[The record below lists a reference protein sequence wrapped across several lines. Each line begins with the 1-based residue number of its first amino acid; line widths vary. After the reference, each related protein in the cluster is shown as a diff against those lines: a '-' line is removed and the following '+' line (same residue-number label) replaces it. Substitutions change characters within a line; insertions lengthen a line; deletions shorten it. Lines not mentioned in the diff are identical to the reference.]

1 MPHKKKSGRAA
12 NGSGSIRKRTV
23 TRNGRSYTY
32 WEARVTV
39 GMAPITGKQ
48 VQRTITGKTQQEVAQ
63 RVREIAV
70 EVDQKTYKA
79 PCKLTVGDWL
89 ELWKREYT
97 GDVKP
102 STAYLYGRNIDQYII
117 PHLGAV
123 KLETLTPLQV
133 QELYNRL
140 QTPDKEGVRPLSAK
154 TIRNVHGVFHKALE
168 QAVQAG
174 YIRANP
180 ASASKPPKAAKPEI
194 RPLDTD
200 QVSAFLKAIQG
211 HPHEYLYQ
219 ITIFTGL
226 RQGEVL
232 GLTWDCLNMERG
244 TLLVKQQLRREQ
256 QKGGQYYFSTTKNSR
271 SRVLTLAPSVVRLF
285 RLQKIKENGM
295 RTKAG
300 ELWQETGL
308 IFTNE
313 VGSRLSYRTA
323 YDCFKRVVAKIGA
336 PDTRFHDLR
345 HTYAVMAIQSGDD
358 IKTVQ
363 ENLGH
368 ATASFTLDVY
378 GHVTAQMKQASAD
391 RMEKFIQI
399 VSA

>member
-1 MPHKKKSGRAA
+1 MT
-12 NGSGSIRKRTV
+12 SI
-23 TRNGRSYTY
+23 SS
-32 WEARVTV
+32 
-39 GMAPITGKQ
+39 
-48 VQRTITGKTQQEVAQ
+48 
-63 RVREIAV
+63 
-70 EVDQKTYKA
+70 
-79 PCKLTVGDWL
+79 LF
-89 ELWKREYT
+89 
-97 GDVKP
+97 
-102 STAYLYGRNIDQYII
+102 
-117 PHLGAV
+117 GAV

-285 RLQKIKENGM
+285 PHAKNQ
-295 RTKAG
+295 G
-300 ELWQETGL
+300 E
-308 IFTNE
+308 
-313 VGSRLSYRTA
+313 R
-323 YDCFKRVVAKIGA
+323 
-336 PDTRFHDLR
+336 
-345 HTYAVMAIQSGDD
+345 YAD
-358 IKTVQ
+358 
-363 ENLGH
+363 
-368 ATASFTLDVY
+368 
-378 GHVTAQMKQASAD
+378 
-391 RMEKFIQI
+391 
-399 VSA
+399 

>member
-1 MPHKKKSGRAA
+1 M
-12 NGSGSIRKRTV
+12 
-23 TRNGRSYTY
+23 
-32 WEARVTV
+32 
-39 GMAPITGKQ
+39 
-48 VQRTITGKTQQEVAQ
+48 
-63 RVREIAV
+63 
-70 EVDQKTYKA
+70 
-79 PCKLTVGDWL
+79 
-89 ELWKREYT
+89 
-97 GDVKP
+97 
-102 STAYLYGRNIDQYII
+102 GRNIDQYII

-200 QVSAFLKAIQG
+200 QISAFLKAIQG

-244 TLLVKQQLRREQ
+244 TLLVKQQLRPGTAEGRTVLFFHDQKQ
-256 QKGGQYYFSTTKNSR
+256 QEPCADTGP
-271 SRVLTLAPSVVRLF
+271 LCVRLF

-295 RTKAG
+295 R
-300 ELWQETGL
+300 
-308 IFTNE
+308 
-313 VGSRLSYRTA
+313 
-323 YDCFKRVVAKIGA
+323 D
-336 PDTRFHDLR
+336 
-345 HTYAVMAIQSGDD
+345 
-358 IKTVQ
+358 
-363 ENLGH
+363 
-368 ATASFTLDVY
+368 
-378 GHVTAQMKQASAD
+378 
-391 RMEKFIQI
+391 
-399 VSA
+399 

>member
-1 MPHKKKSGRAA
+1 MQS
-12 NGSGSIRKRTV
+12 N
-23 TRNGRSYTY
+23 N
-32 WEARVTV
+32 
-39 GMAPITGKQ
+39 
-48 VQRTITGKTQQEVAQ
+48 
-63 RVREIAV
+63 
-70 EVDQKTYKA
+70 
-79 PCKLTVGDWL
+79 
-89 ELWKREYT
+89 
-97 GDVKP
+97 
-102 STAYLYGRNIDQYII
+102 
-117 PHLGAV
+117 
-123 KLETLTPLQV
+123 
-133 QELYNRL
+133 
-140 QTPDKEGVRPLSAK
+140 
-154 TIRNVHGVFHKALE
+154 
-168 QAVQAG
+168 
-174 YIRANP
+174 
-180 ASASKPPKAAKPEI
+180 
-194 RPLDTD
+194 
-200 QVSAFLKAIQG
+200 
-211 HPHEYLYQ
+211 PHEYLYQ

-226 RQGEVL
+226 RQGELL

-285 RLQKIKENGM
+285 HLQKIKQNGM